1 MELAR
6 ILFSDEGVISR
17 RQWWLGATILIGFQ
31 LIAGHLAAREFGQH
45 GFDRPLMLFIGIA
58 LLIPFH
64 SLNMKRFRAIGQ
76 PTWFALAGGSVAMA
90 SILAGAFLPGHP
102 VNIALGLALLCVI
115 LWFAAALGCYDPPPR
130 INPILNIDRAARR
143 A

>member
-17 RQWWLGATILIGFQ
+17 RQWWMGASILVGFQ
-31 LIAGHLAAREFGQH
+31 LLAGHAAAREFGRQ
-45 GFDRPLMLFIGIA
+45 GLDRPLMLFVAIA

-76 PTWFALAGGSVAMA
+76 PTWFALAGGAVAMA

-102 VNIALGLALLCVI
+102 VNILIGLGLLGVI
-115 LWFAAALGCYDPPPR
+115 LWFAAALGCYDPPPK
-130 INPILNIDRAARR
+130 IDLPHNVDPAARR

>member
-17 RQWWLGATILIGFQ
+17 RQWWTGALVLIAFQ
-31 LIAGHLAAREFGQH
+31 LLAGHAAAKAFGRQ
-45 GFDRPLMLFIGIA
+45 GLDRPLMLFIAIA

-76 PTWFALAGGSVAMA
+76 PTWFASAGGVVAMA
-90 SILAGAFLPGHP
+90 SILMGAFLPGHSANIP
-102 VNIALGLALLCVI
+102 VGLALLVVI
-115 LWFAAALGCYDPPPR
+115 LWFAAALGIYDTPPKVDPG
-130 INPILNIDRAARR
+130 ARR

>member
-17 RQWWLGATILIGFQ
+17 RQWWLGASVLIGFQ
-31 LIAGHLAAREFGQH
+31 LLAGYAAAREFGRQ
-45 GFDRPLMLFIGIA
+45 GFDRPLMLFVAIA

-76 PTWFALAGGSVAMA
+76 PTWFALAGAAVAMA
-90 SILAGAFLPGHP
+90 SVLAGAFLPGHP
-102 VNIALGLALLCVI
+102 VNILLGLSLLGVI
-115 LWFAAALGCYDPPPR
+115 LWFVAALGCYDPPPR
-130 INPILNIDRAARR
+130 IDPAPRR

>member
-6 ILFSDEGVISR
+6 ILFSDEGTISR
-17 RQWWLGATILIGFQ
+17 RQWWLGAAILIGFQ
-31 LIAGHLAAREFGQH
+31 LLAGHVAAREFGQH
-45 GFDRPLMLFIGIA
+45 GFDRPLMLFIAIA
-58 LLIPFH
+58 LLIPLH

-76 PTWFALAGGSVAMA
+76 PTWFALAGGAVAMA

-102 VNIALGLALLCVI
+102 VNIPLGLALLAVI

-130 INPILNIDRAARR
+130 IDATRNIDPAARR

>member
-6 ILFSDEGVISR
+6 ILFSDEGTITR
-17 RQWWLGATILIGFQ
+17 RQWLLGAGILVGFQ
-31 LIAGHLAAREFGQH
+31 LFAGQIATREFGKQPF
-45 GFDRPLMLFIGIA
+45 GGQDFDRPLMLFIAIA

-76 PTWFALAGGSVAMA
+76 PTWFSLAGGAIAMA

-102 VNIALGLALLCVI
+102 VNIPIGLGLLAVI
-115 LWFAAALGCYDPPPR
+115 LWFATALGCYEPPARIDP
-130 INPILNIDRAARR
+130 AAHRG
-143 A
+143 

>member
-6 ILFSDEGVISR
+6 ILFSDEGTITR
-17 RQWWLGATILIGFQ
+17 RQWWLGAAILIGFQ
-31 LIAGHLAAREFGQH
+31 LLASHVAAREFGRQ
-45 GFDRPLMLFIGIA
+45 GLDRPLMLFIAIA

-76 PTWFALAGGSVAMA
+76 PTWFALAGGAMA
-90 SILAGAFLPGHP
+90 MVSILAGAFLPGHP
-102 VNIALGLALLCVI
+102 VNIPIGLVLLGVI
-115 LWFAAALGCYDPPPR
+115 LWFATALGCYEPPPR
-130 INPILNIDRAARR
+130 IDPAPRR